1 MSVPR
6 KIKDSIIYEEPIET
20 TAFEVGSSPASD
32 LELARAALD
41 AAVDAGTASVLEA
54 GVDNFSC
61 CAKCG
66 GFDYVEPSPEDHAA
80 RYVRVQTPEQ
90 LARSKRGTCADL
102 AIYNA
107 CIINAKRIAKGKE
120 RMATAEIIPNARGPG
135 KHHVVTVDDLGR
147 VGDPAEA
154 VKAGGKCKLCS

>member
-1 MSVPR
+1 MVCSKPWEMHHPGRTRRILRQPGKPDAAEDGAVTVKARR

-107 CIINAKRIAKGKE
+107 CIINAKRIAK
-120 RMATAEIIPNARGPG
+120 
-135 KHHVVTVDDLGR
+135 
-147 VGDPAEA
+147 
-154 VKAGGKCKLCS
+154 

>member
-1 MSVPR
+1 MGVRR

-32 LELARAALD
+32 LALARAVLD
-41 AAVDAGTASVLEA
+41 AAVDSGTALVLES
-54 GVDNFSC
+54 GLDDFPC

-66 GFDYVEPSPEDHAA
+66 GFEYVEPSAEEHAA
-80 RYVRVQTPEQ
+80 RYVRVQTPDQ
-90 LARSKRGTCADL
+90 LAKSKRGTCADL

-107 CIINAKRIAKGKE
+107 CITNAKAIAKGKE
-120 RMATAEIIPNARGPG
+120 RMATAEIVPNAQGPG

-154 VKAGGKCKLCS
+154 AKGGKCKMCS